1 MLGSGLSFFALSSEH
16 RQTQL
21 DEFYY
26 LAKLLS
32 ISWSDFAKMPIFYRK
47 YLLNK
52 WIEEQP
58 QPK

>member
-1 MLGSGLSFFALSSEH
+1 MLGLGLNFFALSSEH

-26 LAKLLS
+26 LAKLIHLGWGEFLS
-32 ISWSDFAKMPIFYRK
+32 MPIFYRK

-52 WIEEQP
+52 WIEENQKP
-58 QPK
+58 